1 MARHNPPIKALQI
14 FRPRW
19 LRASIAERAEYAS
32 NLVSQS
38 REFFSR
44 ELTRESVGRDARCFC
59 LGFRLVESLVHTVVG
74 LSACCRATRASAE
87 RPVGASEMFLGAMV
101 QGRRFALPLAIAGWA
116 DGPQEPTTATENSRQ
131 ARL

>member
-1 MARHNPPIKALQI
+1 VTMARHNPPIKALQI

-74 LSACCRATRASAE
+74 FSAYRRAARGEGRAP
-87 RPVGASEMFLGAMV
+87 RWGFGNVF
-101 QGRRFALPLAIAGWA
+101 GR
-116 DGPQEPTTATENSRQ
+116 DGPGAASLCPW
-131 ARL
+131 L